1 MIKSTYTFTEL
12 NQSSRLIRDFIQH
25 SDSVK
30 PFIAD
35 FFSTNALIK
44 QAQHKSF
51 TKEKREQLFSA
62 LQKQYQGINVT
73 KETQKNL
80 EELKNEHTFTIT
92 TGHQL
97 NLLSGPL
104 YFIYKILQVVL
115 WTEKMNKKNTDF
127 HFVPVFW
134 LASEDHD
141 FEEINHI
148 HLFGDTLSW
157 DKNKQ
162 ESVIAGRIVMDEAF
176 EVFKQDVLDKYR
188 NPELQEKIN
197 SFISDFWQKGMTL
210 TQATKAFVN
219 HYFGQYGVVMI
230 DGDDSEL
237 KQSFLPVV
245 KEELSQKFTF
255 HVVNQTNQALSDAS
269 YHQQVYLRECNLFYI
284 NENGRRIRI
293 ETVEK
298 GFQLDQSIYS
308 AEELIEKAEQSPESF
323 SPNALLRPVYQEMIL
338 PNIMYLGGG
347 GEMAYWMQLKSVF
360 KHLNLD
366 FPILKV
372 RDSYVI
378 LSDSDI
384 QFMEELSYDLVD
396 LKTSYDALAKEFV
409 KENATEVL
417 NFKTENDLF
426 ELLSKSMRKKTA
438 VCYDNTQRFLEAN

>member
-1 MIKSTYTFTEL
+1 M
-12 NQSSRLIRDFIQH
+12 
-25 SDSVK
+25 
-30 PFIAD
+30 
-35 FFSTNALIK
+35 
-44 QAQHKSF
+44 
-51 TKEKREQLFSA
+51 
-62 LQKQYQGINVT
+62 
-73 KETQKNL
+73 
-80 EELKNEHTFTIT
+80 
-92 TGHQL
+92 
-97 NLLSGPL
+97 
-104 YFIYKILQVVL
+104 
-115 WTEKMNKKNTDF
+115 
-127 HFVPVFW
+127 
-134 LASEDHD
+134 
-141 FEEINHI
+141 
-148 HLFGDTLSW
+148 
-157 DKNKQ
+157 
-162 ESVIAGRIVMDEAF
+162 IAGRIVMDEAF
-176 EVFKQDVLDKYR
+176 EDFKQDVLDKYR

-438 VCYDNTQRFLEAN
+438 VCYDNTQRFLEAELTKIQSQLDKIEKKLIQDQKKRHEKTLKQIKRLRDKVYPENGFQERYENILQYIHLDNFVDTLRSKVKESDLSEEAQVQIFVF